1 MIRLF
6 ANANYDFI
14 KWRRVAF
21 SVTGLIMLVGAIDLV
36 ARGLN
41 YSIEFTGGTSVQFEV
56 AHKVETGNIRAALDR
71 VGLRGADV
79 YNFGSDTS
87 YVVRARL
94 GNKASEGDAGTQA
107 VADSVAHAL
116 DQSVGP
122 GQYHIAQQQ
131 SVGPKVGRELQGKA
145 LLAILFSFLVTLVY
159 LAFRF
164 EWRFGLAA
172 VVATA
177 HDVIATV
184 AFISLMHL
192 EVSLVV
198 VGAVLTVVG
207 YSLNDTIIIFDRVR
221 ENLRKYR
228 RQNLYEIL
236 NLSINETLPRSVLT
250 HGTTIAT
257 TLSLLLLAGEVIRPF
272 AWVMSFGIFT
282 GTFSSIY
289 IAAPVLL
296 WIEKRWPGEDA
307 RGARTFGT
315 RAPAAPAAP
324 TPPATPPSSPSAR
337 TPQPAR

>member
-6 ANANYDFI
+6 ANASYDFI

-21 SVTGLIMLVGAIDLV
+21 SVTGAIMLVGAVFL
-36 ARGLN
+36 ATRGLN

-56 AHKVETGNIRAALDR
+56 AHKVETGNIRAALDQ
-71 VGLRGADV
+71 VGLRGADI

-87 YVVRARL
+87 YQVRARL
-94 GNKASEGDAGTQA
+94 GNDASEGDAGTQA
-107 VADSVAHAL
+107 VADSVARAL
-116 DQSVGP
+116 DVSVGP
-122 GQYHIAQQQ
+122 GQYHIAQRQ

-145 LLAILFSFLVTLVY
+145 LIAILVSFLVTLIY
-159 LAFRF
+159 LAVRF

-172 VVATA
+172 VIATA
-177 HDVIATV
+177 HDIVATV
-184 AFISLMHL
+184 AFISVMHL

-221 ENLRKYR
+221 ENLRKFR

-257 TLSLLLLAGEVIRPF
+257 TLALLLLGGEVIRPF

-307 RGARTFGT
+307 RGARAFGS
-315 RAPAAPAAP
+315 R
-324 TPPATPPSSPSAR
+324 PATPPVSTPPAPPPSTPAPR

>member
-1 MIRLF
+1 M
-6 ANANYDFI
+6 
-14 KWRRVAF
+14 
-21 SVTGLIMLVGAIDLV
+21 
-36 ARGLN
+36 
-41 YSIEFTGGTSVQFEV
+41 
-56 AHKVETGNIRAALDR
+56 ETGKIRAALDN
-71 VGLRGADV
+71 VGLKGADV

-94 GNKASEGDAGTQA
+94 GEQATEGDAGTQA
-107 VADSVAHAL
+107 VADSVARAL
-116 DQSVGP
+116 DRSVGP
-122 GQYHIAQQQ
+122 GQYHIAQRQ

-145 LLAILFSFLVTLVY
+145 LLAILFSFVVTLIY
-159 LAFRF
+159 LAVRF

-177 HDVIATV
+177 HDVVATI
-184 AFISLMHL
+184 AFISVMHL

-221 ENLRKYR
+221 ENLRKFR

-250 HGTTIAT
+250 HGTTMAT
-257 TLSLLLLAGEVIRPF
+257 TIALVLLGGEVIRPF

-307 RGARTFGT
+307 RGARTFGARPSST
-315 RAPAAPAAP
+315 PAATPASSS
-324 TPPATPPSSPSAR
+324 SSPSR
-337 TPQPAR
+337 TPQPTR